1 MVVRR
6 GSTVARRKTVFDM
19 PRKQPTDTTKQ
30 ALKLSPQGKRKAG
43 RPVKTCRRSTQEE
56 MKMANL
62 SWNTAEVAQIE
73 SVGGALLT
81 PFAPPGAL
89 RIGYLQQ

>member
-43 RPVKTCRRSTQEE
+43 RPVKTCRRSTEEE
-56 MKMANL
+56 MKMANP
-62 SWNTAEVAQIE
+62 SWNTAEVASNRVRGRSIVTIE
-73 SVGGALLT
+73 MTIEMFLVL
-81 PFAPPGAL
+81 
-89 RIGYLQQ
+89 